1 MGDGAAVLGSL
12 NILFLGLQPLYR
24 NVAPGQCKCSS
35 VTCDLSMRVGRAHL
49 MICIDRVDLSYS
61 TGDCGFRPP
70 ALRLGLGVIS
80 TECCKPELREPSFHP
95 PRTFGCE
102 LEPLTGAV
110 YGDAPL
116 R

>member
-61 TGDCGFRPP
+61 TGDRRFSPP
-70 ALRLGLGVIS
+70 HYGWAQESYPPNAVSQSLESHPFTHLG
-80 TECCKPELREPSFHP
+80 
-95 PRTFGCE
+95 
-102 LEPLTGAV
+102 PLVANSNH
-110 YGDAPL
+110 
-116 R
+116 